1 MYHIKTGQIRPPE
14 LWGDGKLIRKRRKS
28 THPRTIRDQDHD
40 HDHEHEH
47 GQEHEQEQG
56 HDEKRFKSS
65 EGLGESEGEG
75 EGEGLGDVEGN
86 QRDQMNVENL
96 GEIDV
101 EHEQHHDQDHDHDE
115 FRATLGIEGISE
127 IMKEFGEGVGV
138 GDDVEQDVANVFGTV
153 E

>member
-1 MYHIKTGQIRPPE
+1 MTACGMYHIKTGQIRPPE

-28 THPRTIRDQDHD
+28 THPRNTRDDNGKRFKSQQGMELGLLDSD
-40 HDHEHEH
+40 EDEGEGEVGNLGEVDHEHEH
-47 GQEHEQEQG
+47 EH
-56 HDEKRFKSS
+56 D
-65 EGLGESEGEG
+65 
-75 EGEGLGDVEGN
+75 D
-86 QRDQMNVENL
+86 
-96 GEIDV
+96 
-101 EHEQHHDQDHDHDE
+101 